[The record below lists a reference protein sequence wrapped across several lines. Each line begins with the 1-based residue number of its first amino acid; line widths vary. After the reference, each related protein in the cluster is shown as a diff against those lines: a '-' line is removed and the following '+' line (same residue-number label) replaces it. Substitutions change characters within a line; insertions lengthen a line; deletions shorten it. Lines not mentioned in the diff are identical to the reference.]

1 MRDNKCVYYD
11 YNVEFRSDII
21 YYYSDWWYYTS
32 FNSKKNR
39 SSFQVY
45 KKSGEDLENECASVH
60 ALIVKITCIG

>member
-32 FNSKKNR
+32 FNSKKKR
-39 SSFQVY
+39 SSLQVY
-45 KKSGEDLENECASVH
+45 KESG
-60 ALIVKITCIG
+60 

>member
-21 YYYSDWWYYTS
+21 YYYSDLWYYTT
-32 FNSKKNR
+32 FNSKENR

-45 KKSGEDLENECASVH
+45 KE
-60 ALIVKITCIG
+60 

>member
-32 FNSKKNR
+32 FNNKKNG
-39 SSFQVY
+39 SSLQVY
-45 KKSGEDLENECASVH
+45 KESG
-60 ALIVKITCIG
+60 